1 MKIEIWSDIMCPF
14 CYIGKRHFEVAKAQ
28 VPFRDEIEVI
38 WKSFQLD
45 PTLPTQASG
54 ETVAEYLTKRKGMS
68 IEQSQGMLQ
77 QITER
82 GKAVGITFNQEKS
95 IPVNTLQA
103 HRMIHFAQ
111 ANGKASQME
120 EALFKAYF
128 TDNKNI
134 GDSEVLINLAASIEL
149 DKQEAFAQ
157 AERLTLAI
165 TNVRDEL
172 KKSLPREKQ
181 TFYGIEITP
190 VSGRQMIQYNEDLVW
205 SELKEKLSQ
214 REELLKVALKT
225 TEPFYDNEG
234 CEVPK
239 VSVKYSADSLTVKY

>member
-28 VPFRDEIEVI
+28 MPFRDDIQVV

-45 PTLPTQASG
+45 PTLSFEGGT
-54 ETVAEYLTKRKGMS
+54 ETVEEYLTQRKGMS
-68 IEQSQGMLQ
+68 KDQTKAMLD

-82 GKAVGITFNQEKS
+82 GKAVGIVFNQEDS

-111 ANGKASQME
+111 DNGLASQME

-134 GDSEVLINLAASIEL
+134 GQQEVLADLAQEIGLDRTEAIEYL
-149 DKQEAFAQ
+149 KSDNGTESVYADIQEAK
-157 AERLTLAI
+157 
-165 TNVRDEL
+165 NM
-172 KKSLPREKQ
+172 K
-181 TFYGIEITP
+181 
-190 VSGRQMIQYNEDLVW
+190 VSGVPFFVIDRTYAISGAQPINMIAQTLRQASAETQEKI
-205 SELKEKLSQ
+205 LKPLNISDD
-214 REELLKVALKT
+214 A
-225 TEPFYDNEG
+225 
-234 CEVPK
+234 
-239 VSVKYSADSLTVKY
+239 VSCGPDDCAI

>member
-28 VPFRDEIEVI
+28 MSFRDEIEVV

-45 PTLPTQASG
+45 PTLPAEGNG
-54 ETVAEYLTKRKGMS
+54 ETVEDYLSKRKGMAKDQ
-68 IEQSQGMLQ
+68 IKQMLQ

-111 ANGKASQME
+111 EQGFGSQME

-128 TDNKNI
+128 TDNKNV
-134 GDSEVLINLAASIEL
+134 GKLEVLVELAASIGL
-149 DKQEAFAQ
+149 DQVKAADYLTSDAGIDAVQEDITEAQ
-157 AERLTLAI
+157 RISVRGVPFFFVNKTYAI
-165 TNVRDEL
+165 
-172 KKSLPREKQ
+172 
-181 TFYGIEITP
+181 
-190 VSGRQMIQYNEDLVW
+190 SGAQPISTMAQILRQAHEENSTKNLNEN
-205 SELKEKLSQ
+205 KN
-214 REELLKVALKT
+214 
-225 TEPFYDNEG
+225 DNE
-234 CEVPK
+234 
-239 VSVKYSADSLTVKY
+239 SASCDTDNCDI

>member
-28 VPFRDEIEVI
+28 VPFRDEIEVV

-149 DKQEAFAQ
+149 DKQEAADYLASDKGIEQVKADILEAQKMKVSGVPFFVIDRTYAISGAQPINMFAQ
-157 AERLTLAI
+157 TLRQAYAE
-165 TNVRDEL
+165 
-172 KKSLPREKQ
+172 K
-181 TFYGIEITP
+181 
-190 VSGRQMIQYNEDLVW
+190 
-205 SELKEKLSQ
+205 KEK
-214 REELLKVALKT
+214 ELETAKSNPDAGT
-225 TEPFYDNEG
+225 CDT
-234 CEVPK
+234 
-239 VSVKYSADSLTVKY
+239 DSCAT

>member
-28 VPFRDEIEVI
+28 MSFRDEIEVV

-45 PTLPTQASG
+45 PTLPAEGST
-54 ETVAEYLTKRKGMS
+54 ETVMDYLTKRKGMS
-68 IEQSQGMLQ
+68 PEQSQGMLQ

-103 HRMIHFAQ
+103 HRIIHFAQ
-111 ANGKASQME
+111 DRGLASQME

-134 GDSEVLINLAASIEL
+134 GNFEVLADLADGIGLDRKEAAQYLASEQGRDAVVADIAEAQKLGVKGVPFFFVNKTYAISGAQPISTIAQILRQAYAENNEKNL
-149 DKQEAFAQ
+149 
-157 AERLTLAI
+157 
-165 TNVRDEL
+165 
-172 KKSLPREKQ
+172 
-181 TFYGIEITP
+181 
-190 VSGRQMIQYNEDLVW
+190 NESKND
-205 SELKEKLSQ
+205 
-214 REELLKVALKT
+214 T
-225 TEPFYDNEG
+225 DNG
-234 CEVPK
+234 SC
-239 VSVKYSADSLTVKY
+239 STDSCDI

>member
-28 VPFRDEIEVI
+28 MSFRDEIEVV

-45 PTLPTQASG
+45 PTLPTEGST
-54 ETVAEYLTKRKGMS
+54 ETVMDYLTKRKGMS
-68 IEQSQGMLQ
+68 AEQSQQMLD

-95 IPVNTLQA
+95 IPVNTMMA

-111 ANGKASQME
+111 NRGLGSQME

-134 GDSEVLINLAASIEL
+134 GDLEVLADLADSLGL
-149 DKQEAFAQ
+149 DKQEA
-157 AERLTLAI
+157 
-165 TNVRDEL
+165 
-172 KKSLPREKQ
+172 
-181 TFYGIEITP
+181 
-190 VSGRQMIQYNEDLVW
+190 IQYFASDQGRDAVQSDIAEAQKLGVKGVPFFFVNNTYAISGAQPISTIAQILRQAYAENNTKNIKENK
-205 SELKEKLSQ
+205 SE
-214 REELLKVALKT
+214 
-225 TEPFYDNEG
+225 
-234 CEVPK
+234 
-239 VSVKYSADSLTVKY
+239 ADSGSCTTDECDI